1 VYKTVRRWKDR
12 RKCLDLPLFPGYV
25 FVRVA
30 LADQMRVL
38 QIPGVVRLVGF
49 NGRPLP
55 LPDNEIDGLKIG
67 LAAGVLAEPHPFLIA
82 GRRVQIKGGPLA
94 GREGILLRRKGR
106 LRVVLSIE
114 LIMRSV
120 VVDMDV
126 ENVVPIARTSR
137 EIFSHACYA

>member
-1 VYKTVRRWKDR
+1 
-12 RKCLDLPLFPGYV
+12 
-25 FVRVA
+25 
-30 LADQMRVL
+30 MRVL

-55 LPDNEIDGLKIG
+55 LPDKEIDGLKIG